1 MEVAPGVRR
10 AIVGKQDVRTPAQR
24 RIDAIEKVYYD
35 NNTGYRNLKETWKAA
50 KAIDAS
56 VKEKDVKEWKERLE
70 AQKKQVPGYNSFIA
84 SKPYEEFQID
94 LLFSHRRESQ
104 NRRQR

>member
-1 MEVAPGVRR
+1 M
-10 AIVGKQDVRTPAQR
+10 IVGKQDVRTPAQS

-56 VKEKDVKEWKERLE
+56 VKEKDVKEW
-70 AQKKQVPGYNSFIA
+70 
-84 SKPYEEFQID
+84 
-94 LLFSHRRESQ
+94 RRRKNKCLATIPS
-104 NRRQR
+104 